1 MTESEKPIDLK
12 KLSQGL
18 VYCHGEGED
27 DAEMALPGGFYFRW
41 PEECAGCRG
50 EVCPNKKFQ
59 APAGTILYTAAEGGE
74 KVSLTSEAVFEL
86 KGKPTEDGFFPVALE
101 GANGQAI
108 LFWLL
113 LPGDDQA
120 SS

>member
-1 MTESEKPIDLK
+1 MKESEKPIDLK

-27 DAEMALPGGFYFRW
+27 DAEMIFPGGFYFRW
-41 PEECAGCRG
+41 PDKCAGCRG

-59 APAGTILYTAAEGGE
+59 APAGTVLYTAVEGGE
-74 KVSLTSEAVFEL
+74 KMSLTREAVFRLEGEPA
-86 KGKPTEDGFFPVALE
+86 KDGLFPVALE
-101 GANGQAI
+101 GADGPV
-108 LFWLL
+108 LFWLP
-113 LPGDDQA
+113 LPADGKA